1 MEKSKQIV
9 VKNNDAAILPAPLSS
24 GFIPA
29 VAVKLGYDETEL
41 TKRAVEF
48 YNFCRVKDLSAKTG
62 NKLMDCTPEST
73 QKAFL
78 QVAAWNIPL
87 DSRDFCYF
95 YNNNGNMTAEP
106 SYKGLLY
113 VASQNGL
120 EVDAGLVFDGDSF
133 EMTESAA
140 GDSFVLKRG
149 NPFGRKKIVGFYAFV
164 KCARYSPK
172 IYTFSFEELEAAKQA
187 SVRKMFGKESPA
199 WKYFPNDMYL
209 KVGLKKALKI
219 SMAKIEIR
227 SEIRAMFDDE
237 VPEAESAVQM
247 QSEKTALF
255 APTTP
260 VEALTATPVP
270 ETPSIETDGQENGQG
285 VDISDEEIE
294 MSEENAEPPA
304 VILELS
310 AFLEKLETYTDES
323 LSLDDAD
330 TLKKMKY
337 VNDLRDRLETAGYA
351 DASKQAADAF
361 NKKLR
366 KGVK

>member
-1 MEKSKQIV
+1 
-9 VKNNDAAILPAPLSS
+9 
-24 GFIPA
+24 
-29 VAVKLGYDETEL
+29 
-41 TKRAVEF
+41 
-48 YNFCRVKDLSAKTG
+48 
-62 NKLMDCTPEST
+62 
-73 QKAFL
+73 
-78 QVAAWNIPL
+78 
-87 DSRDFCYF
+87 
-95 YNNNGNMTAEP
+95 MTAEP

-120 EVDAGLVFDGDSF
+120 EVDSGLVFDGDSF

-172 IYTFSFEELEAAKQA
+172 IYTFSFDELEAAKQA
-187 SVRKMFGKESPA
+187 SVRKMGNKESPA

-237 VPEAESAVQM
+237 VPEAENAVQV

-255 APTTP
+255 ASTMP
-260 VEALTATPVP
+260 VEALTATPIP
-270 ETPSIETDGQENGQG
+270 ETPSNATDGQENGVC
-285 VDISDEEIE
+285 VDVSDEEMEI
-294 MSEENAEPPA
+294 SEENAEPPA

-310 AFLEKLETYTDES
+310 AFMDRLATYADES

-337 VNDLRDRLETAGYA
+337 VNDLRDRLATAGYA
-351 DASKQAADAF
+351 DASKNVSESF
-361 NKKLR
+361 NKKLK

>member
-1 MEKSKQIV
+1 MEKNKEIV
-9 VKNNDAAILPAPLSS
+9 IKNNNAAILPPPLAS

-29 VAVKLGYDETEL
+29 VAGKLGYDETEL

-48 YNFCRVKDLSAKTG
+48 YNFCRVKDLAASAG
-62 NKLMDCTPEST
+62 RKLMDCTSEST

-95 YNNNGNMTAEP
+95 YNNGGNMTAEP

-120 EVDAGLVFDGDSF
+120 KVDAGLVFDGDSF
-133 EMTESAA
+133 EMTESAV

-187 SVRKMFGKESPA
+187 SVRKMGGKESPA

-209 KVGLKKALKI
+209 KCGLKKALKI
-219 SMAKIEIR
+219 SMAKIKIR
-227 SEIRAMFDDE
+227 AEIRAMFDDE
-237 VPEAESAVQM
+237 IPEAENAVQV

-255 APTTP
+255 ASTTP
-260 VEALTATPVP
+260 IEALPATPVP
-270 ETPSIETDGQENGQG
+270 EIDGQQTVQS
-285 VDISDEEIE
+285 VDVSDEEMEI
-294 MSEENAEPPA
+294 SDENAEPPA
-304 VILELS
+304 VIFELS
-310 AFLEKLETYTDES
+310 SFMEKLSAYSDES

-351 DASKQAADAF
+351 DASKNVSEAF
-361 NKKLR
+361 NKKLL